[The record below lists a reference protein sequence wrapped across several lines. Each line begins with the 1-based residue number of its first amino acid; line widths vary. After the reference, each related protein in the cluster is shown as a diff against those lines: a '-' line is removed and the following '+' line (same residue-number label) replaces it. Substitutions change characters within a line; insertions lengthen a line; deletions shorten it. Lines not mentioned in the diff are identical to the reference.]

1 MKKYLFMLLFSIKL
15 FAQETP
21 ISESSAFIYDKNNY
35 ENDFLNIVS
44 PFSMDKNGAVW
55 CHPYNKEFLKIGN
68 VSSTISLKDKD
79 YNFPF
84 LNTVFQLNNCDYYC
98 TDKSILVVKNGKIN
112 KNLLLNREKE
122 QALFFKELNNII
134 YFITIKYVDNPFV
147 SVNTFDGKKI
157 TVLKKFFVKN
167 LIASELVKKDNNLYF
182 YLSSKEKIQFYN
194 VNKNKIVLVKQKNNN
209 KIFSSLVGFK
219 DLNNYSVINLENKL
233 FSIKNDSII
242 KTNINYSG
250 YINDKGIFSNTVRNQ
265 KYLYH
270 LENDAFIP
278 FTNSSLGDT
287 YVTKLY
293 SSETNSYYCG
303 TNGSLVRLFPH
314 IKKYPKL
321 YFNSNSN
328 SVFSLQQ
335 DSKGQIWAGSYQGI
349 MSLIRND
356 NKVLQSKNNDIKFLN
371 GGINYRE
378 KMLFFGESNAGL
390 LMYSDINNYKVLVDD
405 IIGFYAYISK
415 SKKIFLGTSQQG
427 LWFTDCENL
436 DESTKIKWNKISD
449 KEGLTVGNILTICED
464 KFGNI
469 WSGGNGISVYNPNT
483 NKAITWKSNK
493 KTNSEF
499 FSTRASILDTYNT
512 LWFGSKNGELIYYN
526 GKNATD
532 YDEKNFIS
540 IKHPLFENGK
550 TITFIHQWHDY
561 LILGASNKILL
572 FDLKKWYA
580 NKTVSVRYLNSMEIN
595 LTSETEQN
603 TILTDKRDKSIWFA
617 TSDMVYQWDIK
628 KWLSLPTFK
637 VVPIIV
643 VKKDSTQIEF
653 SRNRTINFK
662 PTENSFDIQINY
674 QTKDN
679 MPRFI
684 NCVLVKKGDKLM
696 FGQPNLQTK
705 YQYMNL
711 SSGDYIFYIR
721 VCQQDGSFEVFEYPI
736 CIDSFLWQKWWF
748 WLLILLSIV
757 GVLFYFFLKRNEI
770 EKQKKKLSQLNLSS
784 LSNQFRPHFMLN
796 ALNSIGSQMQGK
808 PHAEKVISRL
818 GESINILYGFTQKN
832 EFTLPFKNEWKLVE
846 NSIEIQKLL
855 FIPDLQFTVT
865 NENLVPVDYKIPVGL
880 LQIPV
885 ENALLHGLRNKID
898 GNCVLE
904 IDFKEDET
912 HYFVTIT
919 DNGVGREEAIKIN
932 NFKKNGNGLK
942 TIFEMITIINQHQK
956 NAIVFE
962 IIDQEAPTGTIVKI
976 TLHKNID
983 YEKIKI

>member
-1 MKKYLFMLLFSIKL
+1 MLMFSINL
-15 FAQETP
+15 FAQEIP

-35 ENDFLNIVS
+35 GNDFLNIVS

-68 VSSTISLKDKD
+68 VSSTIPLKDKD

-84 LNTVFQLNNCDYYC
+84 LNTVFQLKNCDYYC
-98 TDKSILVVKNGKIN
+98 TDKSILVVKNGKVN
-112 KNLLLNREKE
+112 KNILLNKEKE
-122 QALFFKELNNII
+122 QALFFKELNNNI
-134 YFITIKYVDNPFV
+134 YFITIKYIDNSFV
-147 SVNTFDGKKI
+147 SVNTFDGNKI

-167 LIASELVKKDNNLYF
+167 LIASELVKKDNKIYF

-194 VNKNKIVLVKQKNNN
+194 VNKNKIVLFKQKNNN
-209 KIFSSLVGFK
+209 KIFSSLVDFK

-233 FSIKNDSII
+233 FSIKNDSIT
-242 KTNINYSG
+242 KTNVNYSG

-293 SSETNSYYCG
+293 STETNSYYCG

-314 IKKYPKL
+314 IKKYPQL

-328 SVFSLQQ
+328 SVFALQQ

-349 MSLIRND
+349 MSQITND

-371 GGINYRE
+371 GGIKYKE

-390 LMYSDINNYKVLVDD
+390 LMYSDINNYKVLADD

-436 DESTKIKWNKISD
+436 DKSTKIKWNKTTD

-512 LWFGSKNGELIYYN
+512 IWFGSKNGELIYYN

-572 FDLKKWYA
+572 FDLKKWY
-580 NKTVSVRYLNSMEIN
+580 NEKKVSVRYLNSMEIN
-595 LTSETEQN
+595 LTNETEQN

-637 VVPIIV
+637 VFPTIV
-643 VKKDSTQIEF
+643 VKKDSTQVEF
-653 SRNRTINFK
+653 SRNKTINFR

-684 NCVLVKKGDKLM
+684 NGVLVKKGEKLK

-705 YQYMNL
+705 FQYMNL
-711 SSGDYIFYIR
+711 SSGDYIFYVR
-721 VCQQDGSFEVFEYPI
+721 VCQQDGSFDIFEYLI

-748 WLLILLSIV
+748 WVLLSIPFF
-757 GVLFYFFLKRNEI
+757 GIIIYFFQKRNQMEI
-770 EKQKKKLSQLNLSS
+770 QKKKLSQLNLSS

-796 ALNSIGSQMQGK
+796 TLNSIGSQLRDK

-832 EFTLPFKNEWKLVE
+832 KFTLSFENEMKLVE
-846 NSIEIQKLL
+846 NSIEIQRLL
-855 FIPDLQFTVT
+855 FIPELAVT
-865 NENLVPVDYKIPVGL
+865 ISNKELIPDYYKIPVGII
-880 LQIPV
+880 QIPI
-885 ENALLHGLRNKID
+885 ENALLHGLRHKTNGD
-898 GNCVLE
+898 CHLE
-904 IDFKEDET
+904 IEFDTNENN
-912 HYFVTIT
+912 YYISIT
-919 DNGVGREEAIKIN
+919 DNGVGREKASKIN
-932 NFKKNGNGLK
+932 NFKTNGNGLK
-942 TIFEMITIINQHQK
+942 TVFEMIEIINQHQK
-956 NAIVFE
+956 NAISFE
-962 IIDQEAPTGTIVKI
+962 IIDLIEPFGTKVKI
-976 TLHKNID
+976 VLNKNID
-983 YEKIKI
+983 YDKIKI